1 MARKRRDQRYEP
13 IEDLFGDVV
22 QDGPARL
29 YGSGGALPGPE
40 TGPPGG
46 QADRRDPRFPPPP
59 GAAPASAGRRDASPE
74 FVDDRGL
81 LSAVVILHGALT
93 ALTLGLYGFWL
104 KTHQRRV
111 IWSHTRLEG
120 EPLEYAGRGWE
131 LLLGALL
138 ALVFIAGLLGAVHLA
153 ALFAGHFTGGGFGAA
168 QAGAAGLVGAAALAA
183 LVPYAAFMS
192 RRYRLSRTRWRGVRF
207 GMEGRALG
215 MVGLWA
221 LWMPAVVASL
231 GLLWP
236 LWRWARERR
245 LSRAMRWGS
254 EPFGFEGSGLP
265 LLLRWLPV
273 WLSVAGAAGL
283 AAAPEMRAAAAAGA
297 AAAPGLAALG
307 AGAAALLLWLF
318 WLNYRAAE
326 IRLAWNARRLAGV
339 RAQCGFGTG
348 ALLDGWL
355 AVLRRNVW
363 PGLLVYLLLAAVT
376 AIPIFAAMRVEIE
389 SPATGSLLP
398 DGAEGL
404 AGELFGD
411 LRNWRSQALVLLALG
426 VNGLVASVFA
436 MWLWMAVHARIL
448 QANLCASL
456 RLSGVEGLDAVR
468 QRADDASLQAEG
480 MADALDAAGA

>member
-29 YGSGGALPGPE
+29 YGSGGALPGSE
-40 TGPPGG
+40 TGPQGG

-183 LVPYAAFMS
+183 AP
-192 RRYRLSRTRWRGVRF
+192 
-207 GMEGRALG
+207 E
-215 MVGLWA
+215 
-221 LWMPAVVASL
+221 
-231 GLLWP
+231 
-236 LWRWARERR
+236 
-245 LSRAMRWGS
+245 
-254 EPFGFEGSGLP
+254 
-265 LLLRWLPV
+265 LR
-273 WLSVAGAAGL
+273 
-283 AAAPEMRAAAAAGA
+283 AAAVAAAAAE
-297 AAAPGLAALG
+297 PGLAALG
-307 AGAAALLLWLF
+307 AAAAALLLWLL
-318 WLNYRAAE
+318 WLGYRAAE
-326 IRLAWNARRLAGV
+326 IRLFWNARRLAGV
-339 RAQCGFGTG
+339 QARCSFGAG
-348 ALLDGWL
+348 ALLDAWL
-355 AVLRRNVW
+355 AVLRRNIW

-376 AIPIFAAMRVEIE
+376 AIPIFAAMRVQIE
-389 SPATGSLLP
+389 SPDGGSLLP
-398 DGAEGL
+398 GGALGGA
-404 AGELFGD
+404 AGDLFGG
-411 LRNWRSQALVLLALG
+411 LVGWRSQALVLLALG
-426 VNGLVASVFA
+426 INALVASVFV
-436 MWLWMAVHARIL
+436 MWLWMAVHVRIL
-448 QANLCASL
+448 QAHLCASL